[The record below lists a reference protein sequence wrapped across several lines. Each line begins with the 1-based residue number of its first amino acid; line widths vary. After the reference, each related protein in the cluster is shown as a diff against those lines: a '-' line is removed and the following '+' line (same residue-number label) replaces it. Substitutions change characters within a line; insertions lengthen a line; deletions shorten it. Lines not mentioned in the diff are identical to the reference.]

1 MSSSIGE
8 IFRLTTFGESHGPA
22 VGGVIDGIPSGV
34 EIDFDKINLALT
46 RRKPGS
52 SKFHSQ
58 RNEKDIPEFLSG
70 ICNGVSLG
78 TPIGFIIRNND
89 HKSADY
95 NNLKEVL
102 RPSHADYTYL
112 KKYGLRDHRGG
123 GRASARETT
132 SWVVAGSIASQ
143 ILNRNGISVKSYV
156 SSIGKID
163 LDIHYS
169 ELNLD
174 KTFEN
179 EVRCPSSVHAKKMK
193 EKINECIESGD
204 TLGGR
209 ISTII
214 FGLPAG
220 VGEPVFNKLNA
231 DIGKVILGVN
241 ACKAIEFGSGFS
253 GTKNSGSQEND
264 QLYFDSKNKSVM
276 SKTNN
281 SGGIQ
286 GGISNGMDIFFN
298 SYFKPVSSIST
309 MQESVNIN
317 NENIKFSIDGRHDP
331 CVVPRAVPVVSSI
344 TSIILLDHLLMNKTS
359 KISNL

>member
-1 MSSSIGE
+1 MSSTIGK

-22 VGGVIDGIPSGV
+22 IGGVIDGIPSGFK
-34 EIDFDKINLALT
+34 IDFDKINLALE

-52 SKFHSQ
+52 SKLYSQ

-70 ICNGVSLG
+70 IYNGISLG
-78 TPIGFIIRNND
+78 TPIGFIIKNND
-89 HKSADY
+89 HKPDDY
-95 NNLKEVL
+95 KDLKDIL

-132 SWVVAGSIASQ
+132 SWVVAGSIAGQ
-143 ILNRNGISVKSYV
+143 ILNKNGIHVNSYV
-156 SSIGKID
+156 SSIGEID

-169 ELNLD
+169 ELNLES
-174 KTFEN
+174 TFEN
-179 EVRCPSSVHAKKMK
+179 DVRCPSSIYAKKMN
-193 EKINECIESGD
+193 EKINECIKSGD
-204 TLGGR
+204 TLGGK

-214 FGLPAG
+214 LGLPAG
-220 VGEPVFNKLNA
+220 IGEPVFNKLNA
-231 DIGKVILGVN
+231 DIGRVILGIN
-241 ACKAIEFGSGFS
+241 ACKAIEFGSGYR
-253 GTKNSGSQEND
+253 GTKNFGSQEND
-264 QLYFDSKNKSVM
+264 QLYFDSINNSVR

-309 MQESVNIN
+309 IQESVDIN
-317 NENIKFSIDGRHDP
+317 NKNIKFKIDGRHDP
-331 CVVPRAVPVVSSI
+331 CVVPRAVPVVSSV